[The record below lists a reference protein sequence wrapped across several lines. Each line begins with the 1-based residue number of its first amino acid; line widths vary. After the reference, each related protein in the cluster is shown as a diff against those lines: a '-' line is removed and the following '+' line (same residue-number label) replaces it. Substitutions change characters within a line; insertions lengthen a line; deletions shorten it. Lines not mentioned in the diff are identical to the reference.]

1 MEITFT
7 TDKKSVKAGEEV
19 EVSIYGNN
27 LKDINA
33 FGLRYEIDPELYEL
47 SSTNPVIASDETK
60 DMHNS
65 SRTLRNDKG
74 VYVAFS
80 NIGKSESLQGDMLLA
95 NIQDEG

>member
-1 MEITFT
+1 MFVTSKIANLESTGRKAGGEITFT

-33 FGLRYEIDPELYEL
+33 FGLRYEIDPELYEF
-47 SSTNPVIASDETK
+47 SGTNPVVASDETK

-65 SRTLRNDKG
+65 SEL
-74 VYVAFS
+74 
-80 NIGKSESLQGDMLLA
+80 
-95 NIQDEG
+95 